1 MSEDSV
7 PKNGVVR
14 GPPKCKCC
22 TNWVEQYPDD
32 LRESIEEKED
42 TKAKAILARMK
53 KSHQDGK
60 PLALDSI
67 VVQNTDLKAFLVELL
82 HGYQGITPNL
92 NKVVLK
98 APFHPFFYRWDRF
111 KDLMSQNDIDFPAA
125 PPYPSLLYDL
135 LRPEIEP
142 LVDDVNDMVSNK
154 VITYDM
160 LWAIFQPMQ
169 ELHAEL
175 QGHKRMC
182 IHESHDYTKN
192 AFGND
197 KGFEV
202 VAKYVDWDG
211 EKFGLSS
218 KTFTIKPFSG
228 TKPIDEL
235 EVCPFELIKWPE
247 DTRNKLLDRGRK
259 FRELCSVQHKSY
271 KGMALVL
278 DLRRGCYQHTSGCTE
293 IPLLRDDELILCS
306 NILPAYCFTSKRWAL
321 LLDIDSVLPI
331 SWNDDAFS
339 KLVLPASHKDL
350 VLSFMEAHISGDVH
364 FDDII
369 KGKGLGFLML
379 LVGDPGLGKTLTAEA
394 VAEKVHRS
402 LYILSAGE
410 LGRDAGSVEKTLQDV
425 LNMTAKW
432 NAVLLLDE
440 CDVFLEERNSA
451 RLDHNAIVAVFLRLV
466 EYYKGILILTSNR
479 ANAIDRAFQSRIH
492 LTLRYP
498 SLSTEAKTAIWKH
511 FVQGTTWAAG
521 NTLTDEHYE
530 KLNTLPV
537 NGREI
542 KNIVKTSFLLAS
554 RDKAPLSIEHL
565 KESGRC
571 YDRRG
576 VFGVGF
582 VPQLWL

>member
-7 PKNGVVR
+7 PKNGSDLSIKVLYE

-182 IHESHDYTKN
+182 IHESHDYTKD

-278 DLRRGCYQHTSGCTE
+278 DLRRGCYQHTSV
-293 IPLLRDDELILCS
+293 S
-306 NILPAYCFTSKRWAL
+306 
-321 LLDIDSVLPI
+321 SVL
-331 SWNDDAFS
+331 
-339 KLVLPASHKDL
+339 
-350 VLSFMEAHISGDVH
+350 
-364 FDDII
+364 
-369 KGKGLGFLML
+369 
-379 LVGDPGLGKTLTAEA
+379 
-394 VAEKVHRS
+394 
-402 LYILSAGE
+402 
-410 LGRDAGSVEKTLQDV
+410 
-425 LNMTAKW
+425 
-432 NAVLLLDE
+432 
-440 CDVFLEERNSA
+440 
-451 RLDHNAIVAVFLRLV
+451 
-466 EYYKGILILTSNR
+466 
-479 ANAIDRAFQSRIH
+479 
-492 LTLRYP
+492 
-498 SLSTEAKTAIWKH
+498 
-511 FVQGTTWAAG
+511 
-521 NTLTDEHYE
+521 
-530 KLNTLPV
+530 
-537 NGREI
+537 
-542 KNIVKTSFLLAS
+542 
-554 RDKAPLSIEHL
+554 
-565 KESGRC
+565 
-571 YDRRG
+571 
-576 VFGVGF
+576 
-582 VPQLWL
+582 

>member
-1 MSEDSV
+1 MQNPEIEEAQEHVPDPITIDVAPTSMDDLHSFKSECPDADLLSDYSDSLSDISDSVIRNDQVTRTQPTVGAKGMSEDSV
-7 PKNGVVR
+7 PKNGSDLSIKVLYE

-182 IHESHDYTKN
+182 IHESHDYTKD

-278 DLRRGCYQHTSGCTE
+278 DLRRGCYQHTSV
-293 IPLLRDDELILCS
+293 S
-306 NILPAYCFTSKRWAL
+306 
-321 LLDIDSVLPI
+321 SVL
-331 SWNDDAFS
+331 
-339 KLVLPASHKDL
+339 
-350 VLSFMEAHISGDVH
+350 
-364 FDDII
+364 
-369 KGKGLGFLML
+369 
-379 LVGDPGLGKTLTAEA
+379 
-394 VAEKVHRS
+394 
-402 LYILSAGE
+402 
-410 LGRDAGSVEKTLQDV
+410 
-425 LNMTAKW
+425 
-432 NAVLLLDE
+432 
-440 CDVFLEERNSA
+440 
-451 RLDHNAIVAVFLRLV
+451 
-466 EYYKGILILTSNR
+466 
-479 ANAIDRAFQSRIH
+479 
-492 LTLRYP
+492 
-498 SLSTEAKTAIWKH
+498 
-511 FVQGTTWAAG
+511 
-521 NTLTDEHYE
+521 
-530 KLNTLPV
+530 
-537 NGREI
+537 
-542 KNIVKTSFLLAS
+542 
-554 RDKAPLSIEHL
+554 
-565 KESGRC
+565 
-571 YDRRG
+571 
-576 VFGVGF
+576 
-582 VPQLWL
+582 